1 MNKGDLSTYLKQK
14 TNKLDISVINLI
26 SIQIA
31 VYYLWT
37 RIQISYWLK

>member
-31 VYYLWT
+31 VYSETCEL
-37 RIQISYWLK
+37 